1 MPHRKVTTP
10 EAGKIFAPPENQFRR
25 DLARLSPRLWR
36 FAYGLCRNRAE
47 ADDLAQATCLRA
59 LEKAA
64 LFRSGSDLDRWLFT
78 MCRRLWLN
86 DLRAARVR
94 VGQGVHVIDELD
106 LAADDCA
113 TEQII
118 FASEVLSKVMD
129 LPIAQR
135 EAVLLAYVEG
145 FTYAQTAE
153 VLDIP
158 IGTVMSRLSAAR
170 KALAPL
176 NRDGPG

>member
-1 MPHRKVTTP
+1 MSHRKVTTP
-10 EAGKIFAPPENQFRR
+10 EAGKIFASPEKQFHR
-25 DLARLSPRLWR
+25 DLARLTPRLWR

-64 LFRSGSDLDRWLFT
+64 LFRRGSDLDRWLFT

-94 VGQGVHVIDELD
+94 VGQGIHVIDELD
-106 LAADDCA
+106 LAADNCDA
-113 TEQII
+113 EQII
-118 FASEVLSKVMD
+118 FASEVLSKVMA

-145 FTYAQTAE
+145 FTYAKTAE
-153 VLDIP
+153 ILDIP
-158 IGTVMSRLSAAR
+158 VGTVMSRLSGAR
-170 KALAPL
+170 KRLAHL
-176 NRDGPG
+176 NKDTP